1 LATTSKQVSG
11 DMAGDYAWIV

>member
-11 DMAGDYAWIV
+11 DMAGDYA